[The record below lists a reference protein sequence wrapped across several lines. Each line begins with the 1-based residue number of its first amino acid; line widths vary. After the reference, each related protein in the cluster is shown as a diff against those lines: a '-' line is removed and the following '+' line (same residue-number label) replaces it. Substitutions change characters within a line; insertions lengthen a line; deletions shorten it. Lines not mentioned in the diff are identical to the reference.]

1 MKPILLDLY
10 CKAGGAGRGYQHAG
24 FYVIGVDREP
34 QPHYGG
40 DDFVQADALE
50 VLAALVAGHTAD
62 PRIPLATH
70 LAGVHAS
77 PPCQASSSLR
87 ALSPHVVYPE
97 LIPATRELLKL
108 TELPWAIENVV
119 GAKLHSPV
127 TICGTTYCPMIIDDG
142 KHYRLK
148 RHRIFETNF
157 PVMVEPC
164 TCSPGRGTVLGIYG
178 GGTRQDTRAEAN
190 PGGGNTSK
198 ANKAQ
203 AAELMGIDWMTR
215 TEMCQAI
222 PPAYT
227 EHIGSYLLSHIEAEE
242 KAAA

>member
-1 MKPILLDLY
+1 MPERPVLLDLF
-10 CKAGGAGRGYQHAG
+10 CKAGGAGKGYADAG
-24 FYVIGVDREP
+24 FEVVGVDIEP
-34 QPHYGG
+34 QPHYPFR
-40 DDFVQADALE
+40 FVCADALTILE
-50 VLAALVAGHTAD
+50 WVVRDGSFIAGCRAVEPVA
-62 PRIPLATH
+62 
-70 LAGVHAS
+70 VHAS

-87 ALSPHVVYPE
+87 ALSPHIQYPE
-97 LIPATRELLKL
+97 LIPPTRELLV
-108 TELPWAIENVV
+108 ELGLPYVIENVV
-119 GAKLHSPV
+119 GAKLHNPV
-127 TICGTTYCPMIIDDG
+127 TICGTTYCPTIVDDG
-142 KHYRLK
+142 KRYRIQ
-148 RHRIFETNF
+148 RHRLFETNF

-203 AAELMGIDWMTR
+203 ASALMGIDWMTR

-227 EHIGSYLLSHIEAEE
+227 EAIGAYLMRATSQRAV
-242 KAAA
+242 A